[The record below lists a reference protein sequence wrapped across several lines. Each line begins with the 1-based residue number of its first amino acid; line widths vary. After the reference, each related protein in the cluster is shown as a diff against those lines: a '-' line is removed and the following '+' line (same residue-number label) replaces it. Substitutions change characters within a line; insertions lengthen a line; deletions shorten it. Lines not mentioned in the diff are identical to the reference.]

1 MTTLLMDSREITC
14 LILAS
19 GQKYSCFDGT
29 VKRIEVYEE
38 LGQGNYV
45 PWFAVRAFGGIVL
58 ARVNA
63 AHVEEV
69 RYEF

>member
-1 MTTLLMDSREITC
+1 MTTLLKDDREILE

-19 GQKYSCFDGT
+19 GKKLCRCRDGHI
-29 VKRIEVYEE
+29 KHIEVYEE
-38 LGQGNYV
+38 PGQSTYV
-45 PWFAVRAFGGIVL
+45 PWFAVYAFGGYII

-69 RYEF
+69 RYG